1 MWPLVTGDHG
11 ATLAWDRAVLWDGA
25 FRASS
30 ALLVS
35 FALLVVSKRIEGVLA
50 VLALASVPLGHDLQ
64 GALACVAAAVIGIRN
79 THSGWLRALCM
90 ASLAALAFTKVLFL
104 PIAIASAAAIVAAPL
119 LQRSWWSAAV
129 RALFF
134 TLALSTAWYFAARLP
149 AVADANLPTVGA
161 GAWDRLVGALAL
173 AWIAACWPGA
183 RAKESALGLA
193 LLALVLLG
201 VAFAPGAGGAV
212 PLVLA
217 AIATQLV
224 PLELEGRPRWLRVAV
239 RVLPALGLVLA
250 LAASRASP

>member
-1 MWPLVTGDHG
+1 
-11 ATLAWDRAVLWDGA
+11 
-25 FRASS
+25 
-30 ALLVS
+30 
-35 FALLVVSKRIEGVLA
+35 
-50 VLALASVPLGHDLQ
+50 
-64 GALACVAAAVIGIRN
+64 
-79 THSGWLRALCM
+79 
-90 ASLAALAFTKVLFL
+90 
-104 PIAIASAAAIVAAPL
+104 
-119 LQRSWWSAAV
+119 
-129 RALFF
+129 
-134 TLALSTAWYFAARLP
+134 
-149 AVADANLPTVGA
+149 
-161 GAWDRLVGALAL
+161 VGALAL